1 MSQTEQKKT
10 SGFLVNL
17 LFNIVIPTL
26 ILSKLSEEH
35 QLGPVWA
42 LVAALAFPLG
52 FGVWELQQS
61 KKVNFLS
68 VLGVISV
75 LLTGGIS
82 LLQLDPAYIA
92 IKEAAVPGIIAL
104 AVLVSQRSKYPL
116 VKKILLNDELMDLA
130 KLEAS
135 LKANN
140 AEQLFA
146 AKLQNCAY
154 LVAGSFVISSVLNYG
169 LAKYLLVSP
178 PGTAAFNEELA
189 QMTALSYP
197 VIALPCTIMLMVAIW
212 YLFSQIGKVTGENI
226 ESFLR
231 Q

>member
-1 MSQTEQKKT
+1 MSQTEKKKS

-35 QLGPVWA
+35 LLGPVWA
-42 LVAALAFPLG
+42 LVVALAFPLG

-68 VLGVISV
+68 VLGVLSV

-82 LLQLDPAYIA
+82 LLQLEPAYIA

-104 AVLVSQRSKYPL
+104 LVLISQRTQYPL

-154 LVAGSFVISSVLNYG
+154 LVAGAFTLSSVLNYG
-169 LAKYLLVSP
+169 LAKYLLVSA
-178 PGTAAFNEELA
+178 PGTPAFNEELA
-189 QMTALSYP
+189 QMTAMSYP
-197 VIALPCTIMLMVAIW
+197 VIALPVTVVLMVAIF
-212 YLFSQIGKVTGENI
+212 YLFNQIGKVTGESI

>member
-1 MSQTEQKKT
+1 MSQTEKKKS

-26 ILSKLSEEH
+26 ILSKLSEDH

-52 FGVWELQQS
+52 FGLWELQQS

-104 AVLVSQRSKYPL
+104 MVLISQRSKYPL
-116 VKKILLNDELMDLA
+116 VKKILLNDELMDIA
-130 KLEAS
+130 KLEAC
-135 LKANN
+135 LKARN

-146 AKLQNCAY
+146 TKLQNCAY
-154 LVAGSFVISSVLNYG
+154 LVASSFVVSSVLNYG
-169 LAKYLLVSP
+169 LAKYLLVSA

-197 VIALPCTIMLMVAIW
+197 VIALPCTVMLMVAIW
-212 YLFSQIGKVTGENI
+212 YLFSQIGKVTGESI

>member
-1 MSQTEQKKT
+1 MSQTEKKKS

-35 QLGPVWA
+35 LLGPVWA
-42 LVAALAFPLG
+42 LVVALAFPLG

-68 VLGVISV
+68 VLGVLSV

-82 LLQLDPAYIA
+82 LLQLDPADIA

-104 AVLVSQRSKYPL
+104 LVLISQRTQYPL

-154 LVAGSFVISSVLNYG
+154 LVAGAFTLSSVLNYG
-169 LAKYLLVSP
+169 LAKYLLVSA
-178 PGTAAFNEELA
+178 PGTPAFNEELA
-189 QMTALSYP
+189 QMTAMSYP
-197 VIALPCTIMLMVAIW
+197 VIALPVTVVLMVAIF
-212 YLFSQIGKVTGENI
+212 YLFNQIGKVTGESI

>member
-1 MSQTEQKKT
+1 MSQTEKKKS

-17 LFNIVIPTL
+17 IFNIVIPTL
-26 ILSKLSEEH
+26 ILSKLSEDH

-42 LVAALAFPLG
+42 LVVALAFPLG
-52 FGVWELQQS
+52 FGLWELQQS

-104 AVLVSQRSKYPL
+104 LVLVSQRSKYPL

-135 LKANN
+135 LKANK

-154 LVAGSFVISSVLNYG
+154 LVAGAFVISSVLNYG

-189 QMTALSYP
+189 QMTALSFP

-212 YLFSQIGKVTGENI
+212 YLFSQIGKVTGESI

>member
-1 MSQTEQKKT
+1 MSQTEKKKS
-10 SGFLVNL
+10 SGFLINL
-17 LFNIVIPTL
+17 AFNIIIPTL
-26 ILSKLSEEH
+26 ILSKLSEDH
-35 QLGPVWA
+35 QLGPIWA

-68 VLGVISV
+68 VLGVLSV

-104 AVLVSQRSKYPL
+104 VVLISQRSKYPL
-116 VKKILLNDELMDLA
+116 VKKILLNDELMDLT

-135 LKANN
+135 LKAHN

-146 AKLQNCAY
+146 DKLQNCAY
-154 LVAGSFVISSVLNYG
+154 LVAGSFVVSSILNYG
-169 LAKYLLVSP
+169 LAKYLLVSA

-189 QMTALSYP
+189 QMTALSFP

-212 YLFSQIGKVTGENI
+212 YLFSQIGKVTGESI
-226 ESFLR
+226 ESFIR

>member
-1 MSQTEQKKT
+1 MSQTEKKKS

-17 LFNIVIPTL
+17 IFNIVIPTL
-26 ILSKLSEEH
+26 ILSKLSEDH

-42 LVAALAFPLG
+42 LVVALAFPLG
-52 FGVWELQQS
+52 FGLWELQQS

-104 AVLVSQRSKYPL
+104 LVLVSQRSKYPL

-130 KLEAS
+130 KLDAS
-135 LKANN
+135 LKAHN

-146 AKLQNCAY
+146 SKLQNCAY
-154 LVAGSFVISSVLNYG
+154 LVAGSFVVSSVLNYG
-169 LAKYLLVSP
+169 LAKYLLVSA
-178 PGTAAFNEELA
+178 PGTPAFNEELA
-189 QMTALSYP
+189 KMTALSFP
-197 VIALPCTIMLMVAIW
+197 VIALPCTVMLMVAIW
-212 YLFSQIGKVTGENI
+212 YLFSQIGKVTGESI

>member
-1 MSQTEQKKT
+1 MSQTEKKKS
-10 SGFLVNL
+10 SGFLINL
-17 LFNIVIPTL
+17 AFNIVIPTL

-52 FGVWELQQS
+52 FGLWELQQS

-104 AVLVSQRSKYPL
+104 AVLISQRSKYPL
-116 VKKILLNDELMDLA
+116 VKKILLNDELMDLP

-135 LKANN
+135 LKANK

-154 LVAGSFVISSVLNYG
+154 LVAGSFVVSSVLNYG
-169 LAKYLLVSP
+169 LAKYLLVST

-212 YLFSQIGKVTGENI
+212 YLFSQIGKVTGESI

>member
-1 MSQTEQKKT
+1 MSQTEKKKS
-10 SGFLVNL
+10 SGFLINL

-26 ILSKLSEEH
+26 ILSKLSADH

-75 LLTGGIS
+75 LLTGGMS

-92 IKEAAVPGIIAL
+92 IKEAAVPGLIAVI
-104 AVLVSQRSKYPL
+104 VLVSQRSKYPL
-116 VKKILLNDELMDLA
+116 VKKILLNDELLDLA
-130 KLEAS
+130 KLDAC
-135 LKANN
+135 LKANS

-154 LVAGSFVISSVLNYG
+154 LVAGAFTLSSVLNYA
-169 LAKYLLVSP
+169 LAKYLLVSA
-178 PGTAAFNEELA
+178 PGTASFNEELA
-189 QMTALSYP
+189 QMTAMSYP
-197 VIALPCTIMLMVAIW
+197 VIVLPVTVVLMVAIW
-212 YLFSQIGKVTGENI
+212 YLFSQIGKVTGQSI

>member
-169 LAKYLLVSP
+169 LAKYLLVSA

>member
-1 MSQTEQKKT
+1 MSQTEKKKS

-17 LFNIVIPTL
+17 IFNIVIPTL
-26 ILSKLSEEH
+26 ILSKLSEDH

-52 FGVWELQQS
+52 FGLWELQQS

-92 IKEAAVPGIIAL
+92 IKEAAVPGLIAL
-104 AVLVSQRSKYPL
+104 AVLISQRSKYPL
-116 VKKILLNDELMDLA
+116 VNKILLNDDLMDLA

-135 LKANN
+135 LKAKN

-146 AKLQNCAY
+146 AKLQTWWP
-154 LVAGSFVISSVLNYG
+154 
-169 LAKYLLVSP
+169 LLLCSP
-178 PGTAAFNEELA
+178 PF
-189 QMTALSYP
+189 
-197 VIALPCTIMLMVAIW
+197 
-212 YLFSQIGKVTGENI
+212 
-226 ESFLR
+226 
-231 Q
+231 

>member
-1 MSQTEQKKT
+1 MSQTEQKKS

-169 LAKYLLVSP
+169 LAKYLLVSA
-178 PGTAAFNEELA
+178 PGTASFNEELA

-197 VIALPCTIMLMVAIW
+197 VIALPCTIMLMIAIW

>member
-1 MSQTEQKKT
+1 MSQTEKKKS
-10 SGFLVNL
+10 SGFLINL
-17 LFNIVIPTL
+17 MFNIVIPTL
-26 ILSKLSEEH
+26 ILSKLSEDH
-35 QLGPVWA
+35 QLGPIWA

-52 FGVWELQQS
+52 FGLWELQQS

-104 AVLVSQRSKYPL
+104 VVLISQRSKYPL
-116 VKKILLNDELMDLA
+116 VKKILLNDELMDLT

-154 LVAGSFVISSVLNYG
+154 LVAGSFVVSSILNYG
-169 LAKYLLVSP
+169 LAKYLLVSA

-212 YLFSQIGKVTGENI
+212 YLFSQIGKVTGESI

>member
-1 MSQTEQKKT
+1 MSQTEQKKS

-169 LAKYLLVSP
+169 LAKYLLVSA

>member
-1 MSQTEQKKT
+1 MSQTEKKKS

-26 ILSKLSEEH
+26 ILSKLSEDQ

-42 LVAALAFPLG
+42 LVVALAFPLG
-52 FGVWELQQS
+52 FGLWELQQS

-75 LLTGGIS
+75 MLTGGIS

-104 AVLVSQRSKYPL
+104 LVLISQRSKYPL

-130 KLEAS
+130 KLDAS
-135 LKANN
+135 LKAKN

-146 AKLQNCAY
+146 AKLQTCAY
-154 LVAGSFVISSVLNYG
+154 LVAGSFVVSSVLNYG
-169 LAKYLLVSP
+169 LAKYLLVSA

-189 QMTALSYP
+189 QMTALSFP

-212 YLFSQIGKVTGENI
+212 YLFSQIGKVTGESI

>member
-1 MSQTEQKKT
+1 MSQTEKKKS
-10 SGFLVNL
+10 SGFLINL
-17 LFNIVIPTL
+17 AFNIIIPTL
-26 ILSKLSEEH
+26 ILSKLSEDH
-35 QLGPVWA
+35 QLGPIWA

-68 VLGVISV
+68 VLGVLSV
-75 LLTGGIS
+75 LLSGGIS

-104 AVLVSQRSKYPL
+104 VVLISQRSKYPL
-116 VKKILLNDELMDLA
+116 VKKILLNDELMDLT

-135 LKANN
+135 LKAHN

-146 AKLQNCAY
+146 DKLQNCAY
-154 LVAGSFVISSVLNYG
+154 LVAGSFVVSSILNYG
-169 LAKYLLVSP
+169 LAKYLLVSA

-189 QMTALSYP
+189 QMTALSFP

-212 YLFSQIGKVTGENI
+212 YLFSQIGKVTGESI
-226 ESFLR
+226 ESFIR

>member
-1 MSQTEQKKT
+1 MSQTEQKKS

-75 LLTGGIS
+75 LFTGGIS

-104 AVLVSQRSKYPL
+104 VVLISQRSKYPL
-116 VKKILLNDELMDLA
+116 VKKILLNDELMDLT

-135 LKANN
+135 LKAHN

-154 LVAGSFVISSVLNYG
+154 LVAGSFMVSSVLNYG

-178 PGTAAFNEELA
+178 PGTPAFNEELA
-189 QMTALSYP
+189 QMTALSFP

>member
-1 MSQTEQKKT
+1 MSQTEKKK
-10 SGFLVNL
+10 SPGLLINLV
-17 LFNIVIPTL
+17 FNILIPTL

-42 LVAALAFPLG
+42 LVVALAFPVA
-52 FGVWELQQS
+52 FGLWELQQS

-75 LLTGGIS
+75 LLTGGMS

-92 IKEAAVPGIIAL
+92 IKEAAVPGLIAVI
-104 AVLVSQRSKYPL
+104 VLVSQRSKYPL

-130 KLEAS
+130 KLDAS
-135 LKANN
+135 LKANQ

-146 AKLQNCAY
+146 DKLQNCAY
-154 LVAGSFVISSVLNYG
+154 LVAGAFTLSSVLNYA
-169 LAKYLLVSP
+169 LAKYLLVSA

-189 QMTALSYP
+189 KMTAMSYP
-197 VIALPCTIMLMVAIW
+197 VIVLPVTVVLMIAIF
-212 YLFSQIGKVTGENI
+212 YLFSQIGKVTGESI

>member
-1 MSQTEQKKT
+1 MSQTEQKKS

-169 LAKYLLVSP
+169 LAKYLLVST

>member
-1 MSQTEQKKT
+1 MSQTEKKKS

-17 LFNIVIPTL
+17 IFNIVIPTL
-26 ILSKLSEEH
+26 ILSKLSEDQ

-42 LVAALAFPLG
+42 LVVALAFPLG
-52 FGVWELQQS
+52 FGLWELQQS

-92 IKEAAVPGIIAL
+92 VKEAAVPGIIAL
-104 AVLVSQRSKYPL
+104 LVLVSQRSKYPL
-116 VKKILLNDELMDLA
+116 VKKILLNDDLMDLA
-130 KLEAS
+130 KLEAC

-154 LVAGSFVISSVLNYG
+154 LVAGSFVVSSVLNYS
-169 LAKYLLVSP
+169 LAKYLLVSA
-178 PGTAAFNEELA
+178 PGTPAFNEELA
-189 QMTALSYP
+189 QMTALSFP
-197 VIALPCTIMLMVAIW
+197 VIALPCTLMLMVAIW
-212 YLFSQIGKVTGENI
+212 YLFSQIGKVTGESI

>member
-1 MSQTEQKKT
+1 MSQTEKKKS
-10 SGFLVNL
+10 SGFLINL
-17 LFNIVIPTL
+17 AFNIIIPTL
-26 ILSKLSEEH
+26 ILSKLSEDQ

-42 LVAALAFPLG
+42 LVVALAFPLG
-52 FGVWELQQS
+52 FGLWELQQS

-104 AVLVSQRSKYPL
+104 LVLVSQRSKYPL

-135 LKANN
+135 LKANK

-154 LVAGSFVISSVLNYG
+154 LVAGSFIVSSVLNYG

-189 QMTALSYP
+189 QMTALSFP

-212 YLFSQIGKVTGENI
+212 YLFSQIGKVTGESI

>member
-1 MSQTEQKKT
+1 MSQTEKKKS
-10 SGFLVNL
+10 SGFLINL
-17 LFNIVIPTL
+17 AFNIVIPTL

-52 FGVWELQQS
+52 FGLWELQQS

-104 AVLVSQRSKYPL
+104 AVLISQRSKYPL
-116 VKKILLNDELMDLA
+116 VKKILLNDELMDLP

-135 LKANN
+135 LKANK

-154 LVAGSFVISSVLNYG
+154 LVTGSFVVSSVLNYG
-169 LAKYLLVSP
+169 LAKYLLVST

-212 YLFSQIGKVTGENI
+212 YLFSQIGKVTGESI